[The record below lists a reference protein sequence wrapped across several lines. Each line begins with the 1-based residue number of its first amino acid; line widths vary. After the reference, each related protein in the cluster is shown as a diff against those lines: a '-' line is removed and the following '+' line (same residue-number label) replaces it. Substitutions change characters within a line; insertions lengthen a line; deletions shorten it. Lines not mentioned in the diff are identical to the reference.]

1 MSGLRRLV
9 DGLHFEGISPS
20 WWWLWPLL
28 MVAGTAFL
36 FWTYHGIFQRSE
48 RRLTWW
54 LLGLRGLGL
63 LLLVLILS
71 KPTWTRESAQ
81 VDPGHVAIV
90 VDNSRSMSLPDSSG
104 ATRYARARG
113 AVEQLKKSLEGGGK
127 GSRFAVDLFDITGT
141 LLKEG
146 LPEQPTVE
154 RTDLGEALH
163 KTALQLR
170 SRSVAG
176 LVLVS
181 DGMDNTGRPNFH
193 DWADTSVPI
202 HGLGFRAGEMGE
214 VDLAV
219 RKPQAPG
226 RVLVHNEMRVE
237 VPVSKTGKPGAEAT
251 VSVKRGREVL
261 ASRKITL
268 AEGDGEQV
276 VPLTFTPKEPGNFV
290 FTAAVEGTAGERF
303 LGNNVAHFP
312 LQIDKEPIKVLYLE
326 GFLRWEYKYLKARL
340 EDDPDIALA
349 SVVRRISPEL
359 PEAKNSQDRLTAD
372 RLNQFDVIILGDM
385 EASFLRRPEYEEV
398 VRWLDGKNHSLLVLG
413 GYKSFGPEGLG
424 KTPLADVLPV
434 VFAGEPPYQNDEPF
448 QPQLTEKGQGHPIF
462 LLSRDRVKNAE
473 IWKDAPPLQG
483 LNLVQRAKPGAEEL
497 AVHPRL
503 QRDGKPTVV
512 LAVQRA
518 GGGGQVMVLTVDTT
532 WQWGR
537 FARLLG
543 QNDTLYGRF
552 WSQAIRFLAGRG
564 LDERRP
570 LLTVSTDKASY
581 EIGKR
586 VEIKVTRQPGPDNDL
601 AGAQTSVAILTPS
614 GATVPVELKVDSSDP
629 DMAKGDFS
637 PSTGGRFE
645 LSAALNAEGKPL
657 ANQSAEFLVQGSD
670 LELSN
675 TGTNPAN
682 LRALAATT
690 GGVYLDIDQAD
701 ELAGKI
707 TPKERRTVR
716 VLRSEYWNNPALF
729 AVFLLVLTG
738 EWFLRRRNHLV

>member
-1 MSGLRRLV
+1 MTTPSLLLA
-9 DGLHFEGISPS
+9 DLHFEGVSPS
-20 WWWLWPLL
+20 WWWLWPILL
-28 MVAGTAFL
+28 VAGAGFL
-36 FWTYHGIFQRSE
+36 AWTYHGIFQRSE

-63 LLLVLILS
+63 LLLVLILA
-71 KPTWTRESAQ
+71 KPTWTRESEQ
-81 VDPGHVAIV
+81 IDPGRLAVI

-104 ATRYARARG
+104 STRYSRARA
-113 AVEQLKKSLEGGGK
+113 AIEQLKKMLEVDRK
-127 GSRFAVDLFDITGT
+127 GPRVAIDLFDITGT
-141 LLKEG
+141 LLKDG
-146 LPEQPTVE
+146 LPEQPIVE
-154 RTDLGEALH
+154 RTDLAEALH

-170 SRSVAG
+170 SRPIAG

-193 DWADTSVPI
+193 DWEDTSLPI
-202 HGLGFRAGEMGE
+202 HGLGFRTGESGDL
-214 VDLAV
+214 DLAV
-219 RKPQAPG
+219 RKPQAPA
-226 RVLVHNEMRVE
+226 RVLVHNELRVE
-237 VPVSKTGKPGAEAT
+237 VPVAKTGKPGTEAT
-251 VSVKRGREVL
+251 VSIKRGREVL
-261 ASRKITL
+261 ASQKITL
-268 AEGDGEQV
+268 AEGDAEQL
-276 VPLTFTPKEPGNFV
+276 VPLTFTPQQPGNFV
-290 FTAAVEGTAGERF
+290 FTAAVEGAAGERF
-303 LGNNVAHFP
+303 LGNNVVHFP
-312 LQIDKEPIKVLYLE
+312 LQVDKEPIKVLYLE

-340 EDDPDIALA
+340 EDDPDISLA
-349 SVVRRISPEL
+349 SVVRRVSPEL
-359 PEAKNSQDRLTAD
+359 PEAKSKDRLTAE
-372 RLNQFDVIILGDM
+372 RLKPFDVIILGDM
-385 EASFLRRPEYEEV
+385 EASFLSRPEQDEI

-413 GYKSFGPEGLG
+413 GYNSFGPDGLR

-434 VFAGEPPYQNDEPF
+434 VFADAPPYQQDEPF
-448 QPQLTEKGQGHPIF
+448 QLQLTEKGQSHPIF
-462 LLSRDRVKNAE
+462 LLSRDRVKNTE

-503 QRDGKPTVV
+503 QRDGKPAVV

-564 LDERRP
+564 LDDQRP
-570 LLTVSTDKASY
+570 LLAVSTDKASY

-586 VEIKVTRQPGPDNDL
+586 VEITVARQPRPDNDL
-601 AGAQTSVAILTPS
+601 SGAQSNVEIVTPS
-614 GATVPVELKVDSSDP
+614 GQTVPVELKVDSSDP
-629 DMAKGDFS
+629 DVAKGNFS
-637 PSTGGRFE
+637 PSSGGRYE
-645 LSAALNAEGKPL
+645 LAATLSTGGKPL
-657 ANQSAEFLVQGSD
+657 ANQTTEFLVQGTD

-682 LRALAATT
+682 LHALAEAT
-690 GGVYLDIDQAD
+690 GGVYLDIDKAD
-701 ELAGKI
+701 ELASKI
-707 TPKERRTVR
+707 APKERRTVR

-729 AVFLLVLTG
+729 AVFLLAVSG